1 MCNQVWSSMLL
12 YLRDIILVL
21 HLDRC
26 MGPCAGIMPF
36 LPADKKQSGFW
47 IFNNI
52 KSDWNKFVM
61 ASFYLLSYSTILKTF
76 IDINSFFRF
85 SKTKD
90 FLKNYALFIND
101 RGKQWFKYLHSDLLY
116 TPVMRLQP
124 TPPTIFSLIG
134 IRRFSF
140 VSHRNDDQNCDYHL
154 LIVLN
159 FYFCFVLMKICLYR
173 FLEKKKEKK
182 KEKLQEIHICSVN
195 SFLKISPFLLFFTKY
210 RTEISRKII

>member
-1 MCNQVWSSMLL
+1 
-12 YLRDIILVL
+12 
-21 HLDRC
+21 
-26 MGPCAGIMPF
+26 
-36 LPADKKQSGFW
+36 
-47 IFNNI
+47 
-52 KSDWNKFVM
+52 M

-90 FLKNYALFIND
+90 FLKNYADKFIND

-182 KEKLQEIHICSVN
+182 KETPRNSYLQCELIFKDITI
-195 SFLKISPFLLFFTKY
+195 FIIFYKIQN
-210 RTEISRKII
+210 RN